1 MKRSFTREK
10 KKKSFFVP
18 LCPRFV
24 FSFLSFVLSLST
36 SRHVSLFLLFS
47 KAPKW
52 REKSQKDWDSHSDF
66 SFVHL
71 LQENASGD
79 EIEDYVFLLF
89 NCAWPEEDVVPW
101 EPGCMH
107 AWGAREGGLLALTGL
122 SKQDKK
128 RVFFF
133 FFDKPVVLN
142 QWLCC
147 CHNVSNVLFLYYVS
161 CLV

>member
-1 MKRSFTREK
+1 MSGMKRNFTREKKKK

-71 LQENASGD
+71 LQENSFWRR
-79 EIEDYVFLLF
+79 ELRLCVFCYL

-101 EPGCMH
+101 EPGCVH
-107 AWGAREGGLLALTGL
+107 ALGAREGGLLALTGL

-128 RVFFF
+128 RVCFLTS
-133 FFDKPVVLN
+133 P
-142 QWLCC
+142 LC
-147 CHNVSNVLFLYYVS
+147 
-161 CLV
+161 